1 MSKNNNYHFLMIIF
15 IVFLWY
21 HNRSVP

>member
-21 HNRSVP
+21 QNRSVP